1 MEFDVTDRR
10 ILEILREDGRASHAA
25 IAKQVKL
32 SAPAVG
38 ERIRKLEQAGAIRA
52 YRAELGREALGLSVS
67 AFVWIAPQPRK
78 PARALVQRLSELE
91 QVEQL
96 HSVAGAYS
104 YLLLVRVANT
114 RELDTFL
121 DNLVLL
127 EGVERTETT
136 MVLSTPVDRPLRL
149 PFPSGN
155 DDPQSRS

>member
-1 MEFDVTDRR
+1 MDFDATDRR

-38 ERIRKLEQAGAIRA
+38 ERIRKLEQSGVIRSF
-52 YRAELGREALGLSVS
+52 RAELGREALGLGVT
-67 AFVWIAPQPRK
+67 AFVWIVPQPRK
-78 PARALVQRLSELE
+78 PARALVERLSALE

-104 YLLLVRVANT
+104 YLLLVRVAST
-114 RELDTFL
+114 HELDMFL
-121 DNLVLL
+121 DSLVMM

-136 MVLSTPVDRPLRL
+136 MVLSTPVDRPSRL
-149 PFPSGN
+149 PFEAEG
-155 DDPQSRS
+155 DAQSTS

>member
-1 MEFDVTDRR
+1 MDFDATDRR

-38 ERIRKLEQAGAIRA
+38 ERIRKLEQSGVIRSF
-52 YRAELGREALGLSVS
+52 RAELGREALGLSVT
-67 AFVWIAPQPRK
+67 AFVWIVPQPRK
-78 PARALVQRLSELE
+78 PAKALVERLSALE

-114 RELDTFL
+114 HELDMFL
-121 DNLVLL
+121 DGLVMM

-136 MVLSTPVDRPLRL
+136 MVLSTPVDRPSRL
-149 PFPSGN
+149 PF
-155 DDPQSRS
+155 R